1 MNGLTKLAWIEFKL
15 FLRDTGGAVVT
26 LIFPM
31 LLLILFGAVY
41 GNEPVP
47 EWGGYGLLD
56 VIVPSLIGLIILMG
70 SLFQFNVDMANDREK
85 GILRRL
91 KATPLRPRTILT
103 SRVLRIFLTAVLG
116 VVLLLLVGIG
126 VFGLQFH
133 GNILSL
139 IGGFLFSCVSL
150 YAFGFLLASI
160 MPNGR
165 TAEGVA
171 MILFFVM
178 IFFSGVVIPFESLPA
193 NVLGVTQ
200 LLPLTHVNNLLK
212 GLWLGFG
219 WGEYL
224 KEVVVLLSIAVVG
237 ISVSIK
243 TFRWE

>member
-1 MNGLTKLAWIEFKL
+1 MSF
-15 FLRDTGGAVVT
+15 F
-26 LIFPM
+26 
-31 LLLILFGAVY
+31 
-41 GNEPVP
+41 
-47 EWGGYGLLD
+47 
-56 VIVPSLIGLIILMG
+56 II
-70 SLFQFNVDMANDREK
+70 DHK
-85 GILRRL
+85 H
-91 KATPLRPRTILT
+91 T
-103 SRVLRIFLTAVLG
+103 RIFLTSLLG

-150 YAFGFLLASI
+150 YALGFLLASI

-178 IFFSGVVIPFESLPA
+178 IFFSGVVIPFESLPEK
-193 NVLGVTQ
+193 VLGVTQ

-219 WGEYL
+219 SGEYL
-224 KEVVVLLSIAVVG
+224 KEVVVLLSFAIVD

-243 TFRWE
+243 TFRWD